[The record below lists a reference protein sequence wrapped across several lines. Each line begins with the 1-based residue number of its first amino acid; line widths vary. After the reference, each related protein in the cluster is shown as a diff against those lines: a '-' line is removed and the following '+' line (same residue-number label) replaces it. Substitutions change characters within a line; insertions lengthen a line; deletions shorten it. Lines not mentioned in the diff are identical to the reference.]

1 MDKFSGS
8 EDGSAATVAGPG
20 VSPPRGSPASPQEE
34 VLGERRQRAARPAS
48 QEAAPAFPG
57 ADSADGELWQDWDA
71 LEEEPSAETLPAVRR
86 IVAVAPVELRP
97 PDPDSLGQWIA
108 LYYRVHVAGASPRT
122 ERAKRRDLELFAG
135 FFLEALG
142 HDRVD
147 GWTPA
152 ITRAFLSE
160 LRTTRSSQSGRPYK
174 PATVNRVLATVRH
187 FSRWLHKTRPFL
199 AGPPFAGVKAL
210 ALEAPAWNGLI
221 SREVLRLRAA
231 CEQRLK
237 ACTRRDQ
244 NPLLEVAVFHVLL
257 HTGLRESELCSL
269 DLEQYHHRGFHQVPR
284 KGKAVTAKVPVPGE
298 ARTWLDTY
306 LEERRGLAPGPLF
319 RNRRGRRVQPQDVAR
334 ICQRLCRQANAHV
347 PREEH
352 IHLTPHMLRH
362 TFLKKVADKHG
373 VHVAQRMSGN
383 VSISE
388 IFRYTKPS
396 DDEIQQTAED
406 LFT

>member
-1 MDKFSGS
+1 MDNFSAS
-8 EDGSAATVAGPG
+8 DEESASQGG
-20 VSPPRGSPASPQEE
+20 VSPPGRSPDSSYMGEE
-34 VLGERRQRAARPAS
+34 GEQPLRAAPGEPAAA
-48 QEAAPAFPG
+48 EAPG
-57 ADSADGELWQDWDA
+57 PDEDEPWQDWETLDDDPP
-71 LEEEPSAETLPAVRR
+71 EEEVLPAVR
-86 IVAVAPVELRP
+86 VAVSPATLELRP
-97 PDPDSLGQWIA
+97 PDPDSLAQWIA

-122 ERAKRRDLELFAG
+122 EQAKRRDLEQFAA
-135 FFLEALG
+135 FFLGALG

-152 ITRAFLSE
+152 VTRAFLAE
-160 LRTTRSSQSGRPYK
+160 LRTTRSSQSGLPYK

-187 FSRWLHKTRPFL
+187 FSRWLHKTRPLL

-210 ALEAPAWNGLI
+210 ALETPAWNGLS
-221 SREVLRLRAA
+221 SRDVLRLRAA

-237 ACTRRDQ
+237 ACVRRDQ
-244 NPLLEVAVFHVLL
+244 NPLLEAAVFHVLL

-298 ARTWLDTY
+298 ARAWLDRY
-306 LEERRGLAPGPLF
+306 LEERRGPAPGAIFL
-319 RNRRGRRVQPQDVAR
+319 NRRGLRVQPQDVAR
-334 ICQRLCRQANAHV
+334 ICARICRQANAHV

-362 TFLKKVADKHG
+362 TFLKRVADKHG

-396 DDEIQQTAED
+396 DEEIQRTAEE
-406 LFT
+406 LFQ